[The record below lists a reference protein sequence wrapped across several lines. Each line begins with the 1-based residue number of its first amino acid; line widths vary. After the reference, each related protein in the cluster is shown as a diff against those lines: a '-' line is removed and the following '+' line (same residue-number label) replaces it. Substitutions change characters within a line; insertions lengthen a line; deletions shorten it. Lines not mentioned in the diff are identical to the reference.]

1 MSNHTAERTIRTAV
15 LGFGVSGRVFHSPLL
30 AANPDYSLRFITTSN
45 EERSRQ
51 ARGLYPTATVL
62 NQPEDVFQHADDIDL
77 VVIGTPPSTHYQ
89 LASNAIEHGMHV
101 VVDKPF
107 VASSE
112 QGEDLIRKAE
122 RAGVSLTVFQNRRW
136 DADFLTVQD
145 LVRQDAMGPIA
156 TFESRFEWWQ
166 PDGFRSWKGAA
177 SLDEAGGILYD
188 LGSHLIDQALQLFGP
203 VQDVYGQTTRYSG
216 ASTDADEDAFV
227 VLRHASG
234 TRSRLTMSGLAAQ
247 PGPRFHVF
255 GTRGT
260 YLKWGLDG
268 QEPALDAGKSP
279 NDDDFGFEPETAWG
293 SLSSGATQQPIPAQ
307 RGDYPRFYR
316 LLSRHLF
323 EGTPIPVDPKD
334 AVQVL
339 HIIEQVHRLPGMTTS
354 HHQLTTIGS

>member
-1 MSNHTAERTIRTAV
+1 MSGHATGRTIRTAV

-51 ARGLYPTATVL
+51 ARELHPKATIL
-62 NQPEDVFQHADDIDL
+62 KDPEDVFKHADEIDL
-77 VVIGTPPSTHYQ
+77 VIIGTPPANHYE
-89 LASNAIEHGMHV
+89 LANAAIDHGLHV

-107 VASSE
+107 VPTAA
-112 QGEDLIRKAE
+112 QGEELIQKAE
-122 RAGVSLTVFQNRRW
+122 SAGVSLTVFQNRRW

-145 LVRQDAMGPIA
+145 LVRQQVLGSIA

-177 SLDEAGGILYD
+177 TLDMAGGILYD

-203 VQDVYGQTTRYSG
+203 VQEVYGQTTRYTD

-227 VLRHASG
+227 ILQHTNG
-234 TRSRLTMSGLAAQ
+234 TRSRLTMSGLAAL
-247 PGPRFHVF
+247 PGPRFHIF
-255 GTRGT
+255 GSRGT

-268 QEPALDAGKSP
+268 QEPALDAGKNP
-279 NDDDFGFEPETAWG
+279 NDADYGIEAESAWG
-293 SLSSGATQQPIPAQ
+293 SLSSGAAPQLIPAQ
-307 RGDYPRFYR
+307 RGDYPQFYK
-316 LLSRHLF
+316 LLSNHLAD
-323 EGTPIPVDPKD
+323 GTPLPADPKD

-339 HIIEQVHRLPGMTTS
+339 HIIEEVHRAAG
-354 HHQLTTIGS
+354 

>member
-30 AANPDYSLRFITTSN
+30 AANTDYSLRFITTSN

-51 ARGLYPTATVL
+51 ARESYRSATVL
-62 NQPEDVFQHADDIDL
+62 NNPQDIFKHADEIDL
-77 VVIGTPPSTHYQ
+77 VVIGTPPGTHYE
-89 LASNAIEHGMHV
+89 LANAAIDRGLHV

-107 VASSE
+107 VPTAA
-112 QGEDLIRKAE
+112 QGEELIRKAG

-145 LVRQDAMGPIA
+145 LVRREALGTIA

-166 PDGFRSWKGAA
+166 PEGFRSWKGAA
-177 SLDEAGGILYD
+177 TLDEAGGILYD

-203 VQDVYGQTTRYSG
+203 VQDVYGQTTRYSS

-227 VLRHASG
+227 VLHHANG
-234 TRSRLTMSGLAAQ
+234 IRSRLTMSGLAAL
-247 PGPRFHVF
+247 PGPRFHLF

-268 QEPALDAGKSP
+268 QEPALDAGKDP
-279 NDDDFGFEPETAWG
+279 NDDDFGMEPESAWG
-293 SLSSGATQQPIPAQ
+293 SLSTGATQQVVPAQ
-307 RGDYPRFYR
+307 RGDYAQFYK
-316 LLSRHLF
+316 LLSDHLAS
-323 EGTPIPVDPKD
+323 GRPLPVDPWD

-339 HIIEQVHRLPGMTTS
+339 RIIEDVHRATGMTPS
-354 HHQLTTIGS
+354 HSHPITIGS